1 MVVGYHH
8 FRNPP
13 YKHGVKHPKL
23 GNEEM
28 IFRVWN
34 DERVIFHDGEEMR
47 R

>member
-1 MVVGYHH
+1 MVLSMQ
-8 FRNPP
+8 ND
-13 YKHGVKHPKL
+13 K